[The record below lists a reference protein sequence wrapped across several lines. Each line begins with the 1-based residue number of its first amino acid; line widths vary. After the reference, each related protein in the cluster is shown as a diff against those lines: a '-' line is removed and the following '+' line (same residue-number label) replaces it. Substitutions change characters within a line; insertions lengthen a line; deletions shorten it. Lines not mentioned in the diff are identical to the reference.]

1 MDITSSGR
9 SRSSFRSIM
18 MDRHSLRLRGCQA
31 LARRASSVVATL
43 LHHPGIESPSAERR
57 HSVRISKDR
66 VVCIDYTIRLANG
79 QVVETSI
86 GHEPLTYLHGR
97 KQIVP
102 GVEKAIDG
110 LDAGASIDL
119 VVAPDE
125 AYGDRDPA
133 GVFVVPRAAFPAEE
147 DVGPGMMFSG
157 HRPDGRSLTFRVVE
171 ANDELVLVDT
181 NHPLAGE
188 TAHTSVLVHEVRNAT
203 AEKIFTGKPT
213 ASVHAQPQYLA

>member
-1 MDITSSGR
+1 MGR
-9 SRSSFRSIM
+9 DFR
-18 MDRHSLRLRGCQA
+18 RGLQSCQA
-31 LARRASSVVATL
+31 VARGASRFVATL
-43 LHHPGIESPSAERR
+43 LHQSGVGIGPPIRR
-57 HSVRISKDR
+57 HSVKISKDR

-102 GVEKAIDG
+102 GVEKAVDG
-110 LDAGASIDL
+110 LDAGASIDI

-147 DVGPGMMFSG
+147 DVGPGMMFSA

-188 TAHTSVLVHEVRNAT
+188 TLHISVLVHEVRNAT
-203 AEKIFTGKPT
+203 AEEIYSGRPA
-213 ASVHAQPQYLA
+213 ASVHVQPQYLA